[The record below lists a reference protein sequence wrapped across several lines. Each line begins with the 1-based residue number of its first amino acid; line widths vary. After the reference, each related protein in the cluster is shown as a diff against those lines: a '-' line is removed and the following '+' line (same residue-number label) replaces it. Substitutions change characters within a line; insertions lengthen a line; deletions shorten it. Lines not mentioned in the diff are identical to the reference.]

1 MVRIKSAARWEAA
14 GTPSAVHNLDQQPYT
29 RDTKA
34 RGLQTDRMSCCGPT
48 HLGIKDTSQGV
59 RGGGRGGDVRKGEAS
74 QGGGVPR
81 ERRQWS
87 PAVPRQEVVQN
98 LGRGGG
104 GGLSRGGELRK
115 KRCLL
120 GLGSAGTEVGPG
132 SLHWATRHQPQLAPS
147 APPIARGQL
156 PQPDGRVFSASMT
169 PLSQVHRLGW
179 EAAGHP
185 DLTPLGRPGQLRAV
199 GLGRSRATT
208 EFRTAGH
215 LLAQDRAPQEP
226 GATETHVPVLTFY
239 QSQTCPA
246 FSASLQPSRA
256 HVRAEKS
263 PGDGWTLR
271 VAVGLWAHH
280 SH

>member
-29 RDTKA
+29 RDTEA
-34 RGLQTDRMSCCGPT
+34 RGLQTDRMSCCGST

-59 RGGGRGGDVRKGEAS
+59 RGGGIGGDVRKGEAS
-74 QGGGVPR
+74 QGGCPQG
-81 ERRQWS
+81 EE
-87 PAVPRQEVVQN
+87 AVEPSCSKAGSGSE

-104 GGLSRGGELRK
+104 GGLSRGDELRK

-132 SLHWATRHQPQLAPS
+132 SLHWTTWHQPQLAPS
-147 APPIARGQL
+147 APPIARGRL

-169 PLSQVHRLGW
+169 PLSQVHRLGR
-179 EAAGHP
+179 EAAGPP

-199 GLGRSRATT
+199 GLERSRATT

-215 LLAQDRAPQEP
+215 LLAQDRAPREP
-226 GATETHVPVLTFY
+226 GATETHVPVLTSY
-239 QSQTCPA
+239 QSPTCPA

-263 PGDGWTLR
+263 PGDGWPLR